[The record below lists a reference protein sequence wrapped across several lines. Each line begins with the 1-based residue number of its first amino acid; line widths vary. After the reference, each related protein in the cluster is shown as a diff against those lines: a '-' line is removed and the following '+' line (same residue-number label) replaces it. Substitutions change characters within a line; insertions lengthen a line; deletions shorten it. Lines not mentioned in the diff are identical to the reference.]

1 MATTDVRRDVRPI
14 LIFFSSPTSGPS
26 RRMEAFLDQ
35 VLQARRN
42 HQTFRRQ
49 TIDVDQRSDLAERFG
64 VTEVPTIVI
73 LEQGRVVRRI
83 VGRVGVKRLREQLD
97 DWLH

>member
-1 MATTDVRRDVRPI
+1 
-14 LIFFSSPTSGPS
+14 
-26 RRMEAFLDQ
+26 MEAFLDQ

-42 HQTFRRQ
+42 HQTFRRE

-73 LEQGRVVRRI
+73 LQEGRVVRRI

>member
-1 MATTDVRRDVRPI
+1 
-14 LIFFSSPTSGPS
+14 
-26 RRMEAFLDQ
+26 MEAFLDQ

-49 TIDVDQRSDLAERFG
+49 TIDVDERSDLAERFG

-73 LEQGRVVRRI
+73 VEQGQVVRRI

-97 DWLH
+97 DWLQ